1 MAELALH
8 CIAKWGQDNNII
20 GRPPFGIAIDL
31 IVLFIREIFFA
42 RNLTVLTGEDLAEE
56 GDEF

>member
-20 GRPPFGIAIDL
+20 GRPPFGIAINL
-31 IVLFIREIFFA
+31 IVLFIREIFF
-42 RNLTVLTGEDLAEE
+42 NGVDG
-56 GDEF
+56 